1 MILSELKDC
10 LAEVAELHLVLPD
23 GAVVPAH
30 FHITEAGLTTKH
42 FVDCGGTVRTE
53 KTMSLQVWVAD
64 DHEHRLSPDK
74 LKNIVNVYEGLFGE
88 DDLEVE
94 VEYQSDTIG
103 RYGLDFREGEFIL
116 IPKHTDCLA
125 RELCIAPQ
133 QKPKLRLSEL
143 ESSYCEPNGLCC

>member
-53 KTMSLQVWVAD
+53 KTMSLQVWVAGV
-64 DHEHRLSPDK
+64 HEHRLSPGK
-74 LKNIVNVYEGLFGE
+74 LKNIVNV
-88 DDLEVE
+88 
-94 VEYQSDTIG
+94 
-103 RYGLDFREGEFIL
+103 
-116 IPKHTDCLA
+116 
-125 RELCIAPQ
+125 
-133 QKPKLRLSEL
+133 
-143 ESSYCEPNGLCC
+143 